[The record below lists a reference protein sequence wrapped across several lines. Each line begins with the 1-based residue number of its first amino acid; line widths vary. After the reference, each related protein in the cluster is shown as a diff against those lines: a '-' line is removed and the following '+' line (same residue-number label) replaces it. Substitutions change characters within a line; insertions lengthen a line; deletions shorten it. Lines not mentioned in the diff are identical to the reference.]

1 MNRGPFPS
9 YEPLSIWT
17 KIGSH
22 SPIWSDL
29 KKRSSKTSFSSVWA
43 RRTVARWEICSRSSA
58 QEERQ
63 CRIQHA
69 RCVLSPPL
77 EQRRRRARRCL
88 LRCRR
93 CSSISN
99 PMPIWHSSLVM
110 LASERECAHSYR
122 IPASAHGMTALHQK
136 DAVVGARLHPLRE
149 SLMVPVIAKLI
160 IAHDVYKGWH
170 RSRLSNSIRK
180 SDIVIAVAFKR
191 PDFGVSFVLPKCS
204 RRIDV

>member
-1 MNRGPFPS
+1 MPWLSRQWMNRGPFPS

-77 EQRRRRARRCL
+77 EQRRRRERRCL

-93 CSSISN
+93 CSSRSN
-99 PMPIWHSSLVM
+99 LLPVVM
-110 LASERECAHSYR
+110 LASERECACSYR
-122 IPASAHGMTALHQK
+122 IPTSADGRIALHQK
-136 DAVVGARLHPLRE
+136 DGAVGAR
-149 SLMVPVIAKLI
+149 
-160 IAHDVYKGWH
+160 
-170 RSRLSNSIRK
+170 
-180 SDIVIAVAFKR
+180 
-191 PDFGVSFVLPKCS
+191 
-204 RRIDV
+204 